1 MGFMKPG
8 EHPSVSQERLPASGP
23 AAFPDAPP
31 QRGGCKLSLLEA
43 FLRVPGVYLAARL
56 LCSRRFVVDGDSME
70 PGLADGQRLLVDRL
84 VYRFLPPARGDVVV
98 LRDPAQPGVHCVK
111 HIVGLPGEHVQM
123 EMGCVFVGGR
133 PLDEPYAMGQEIAAT
148 PFPRQWLLDRDEYFV
163 LGDRRQGSRD
173 SRAFGPL
180 GLRDIVGKE
189 WIRYRLPGSRR
200 RR

>member
-1 MGFMKPG
+1 MKPG
-8 EHPSVSQERLPASGP
+8 EQPLVSQGRLPASGP
-23 AAFPDAPP
+23 AALPDAPL
-31 QRGGCKLSLLEA
+31 QRGGWKLLLLKA
-43 FLRVPGVYLAARL
+43 LLRVPGVYLAARL

-70 PGLADGQRLLVDRL
+70 PGLADGQRFLVDRL

-111 HIVGLPGEHVQM
+111 RIVGVPGEHVQM
-123 EMGCVFVGGR
+123 EMGRVFVGGR

-173 SRAFGPL
+173 SRAFGLVRRGDVVGRVWLRYWPPGAWKRP
-180 GLRDIVGKE
+180 GL
-189 WIRYRLPGSRR
+189 
-200 RR
+200 